1 MLYLDTL
8 CLLSKLYVDFKQRE
22 QMLSSLHYHHIDV
35 MRSFVCE
42 VSVLGIK
49 DGIRAAAFVRQISH
63 EPRSIGAPILF
74 IMEKPCLHSYVLV
87 VCTPY
92 SCVVSLTV
100 LQERIKLKIL

>member
-49 DGIRAAAFVRQISH
+49 EGIRAAVCVRQISH
-63 EPRSIGAPILF
+63 GPHTIVDHLLYD
-74 IMEKPCLHSYVLV
+74 C
-87 VCTPY
+87 
-92 SCVVSLTV
+92 
-100 LQERIKLKIL
+100 

>member
-22 QMLSSLHYHHIDV
+22 QMLSSLHYHHINV
-35 MRSFVCE
+35 VRSFVCE

-63 EPRSIGAPILF
+63 ETRSIA
-74 IMEKPCLHSYVLV
+74 VDDV
-87 VCTPY
+87 
-92 SCVVSLTV
+92 CVVNAWSTR
-100 LQERIKLKIL
+100 EIFFGRI

>member
-35 MRSFVCE
+35 ERSFVCE

-63 EPRSIGAPILF
+63 EPRSITYLGTSSAIALDHSSSV
-74 IMEKPCLHSYVLV
+74 LHQP
-87 VCTPY
+87 T
-92 SCVVSLTV
+92 
-100 LQERIKLKIL
+100 